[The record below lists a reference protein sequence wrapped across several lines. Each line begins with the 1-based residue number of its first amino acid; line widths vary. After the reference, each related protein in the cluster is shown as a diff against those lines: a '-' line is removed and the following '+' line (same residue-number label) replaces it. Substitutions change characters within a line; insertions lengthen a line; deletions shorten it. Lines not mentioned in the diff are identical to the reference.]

1 VRYRL
6 RFARPASY
14 IAAAEPALAA
24 SRARAGSGAPPPL
37 GARSSASTDEGSAAA
52 PAGGNG
58 GNSADEVPLDAMPF
72 EDYFMLPDGE
82 APARPHDA
90 GRFRRI
96 ASSASETLL
105 GPISLAMASDFPLTL
120 AQMLPLAR
128 TLAVSS
134 RQHES
139 LAAFFER
146 KLPPGFPVQF
156 TLVVFP
162 TVTATVTFGAAR
174 VFARGADGEAAADAP
189 SASVFEIPPDYARG
203 KFRDLSDRVLDG

>member
-1 VRYRL
+1 
-6 RFARPASY
+6 
-14 IAAAEPALAA
+14 
-24 SRARAGSGAPPPL
+24 
-37 GARSSASTDEGSAAA
+37 
-52 PAGGNG
+52 
-58 GNSADEVPLDAMPF
+58 
-72 EDYFMLPDGE
+72 
-82 APARPHDA
+82 
-90 GRFRRI
+90 
-96 ASSASETLL
+96 
-105 GPISLAMASDFPLTL
+105 MASDFPLTL